1 MLKLAKIT
9 TAKMVFWL
17 ANGVVQLAKCAKSG
31 RFINRAAAQFIADNM
46 AFCAAKAHAP
56 SATFEQSLKAG
67 QDFDQVVAEN
77 AVLSITANMLGC
89 SEVSVLSV
97 RWALTSN

>member
-1 MLKLAKIT
+1 MKKLAKVT
-9 TAKMVFWL
+9 TAKMVFWV
-17 ANGVVQLAKCAKSG
+17 ANGVVTLAKSVATG
-31 RFINRAAAQFIADNM
+31 RWIKRETAQFIADNL

-56 SATFEQSLKAG
+56 SATFEQSLRAG
-67 QDFDQVVAEN
+67 KGFDKVVADN
-77 AVLSITANMLGC
+77 SVLSITANMLGC

>member
-1 MLKLAKIT
+1 MKKLAKVT

-17 ANGVVQLAKCAKSG
+17 TNGVVQLAKCAKSG
-31 RFINRAAAQFIADNM
+31 KFIRRAVAQFIADNL
-46 AFCAAKAHAP
+46 AFLSAKAHAP
-56 SATFEQSLKAG
+56 SATFEQSLNAG
-67 QDFDQVVAEN
+67 KEFDKVVSDN
-77 AVLSITANMLGC
+77 AIQSITANMLGC

>member
-1 MLKLAKIT
+1 MKKLAKVT

-17 ANGVVQLAKCAKSG
+17 TNGVVQLAKCAKSG
-31 RFINRAAAQFIADNM
+31 KFIKRAAAQFIADNL
-46 AFCAAKAHAP
+46 AFLAAKAHAP
-56 SATFEQSLKAG
+56 STTFEQSLNAG
-67 QDFDQVVAEN
+67 KEFDKVVSDN
-77 AVLSITANMLGC
+77 AIQSITANMLGC